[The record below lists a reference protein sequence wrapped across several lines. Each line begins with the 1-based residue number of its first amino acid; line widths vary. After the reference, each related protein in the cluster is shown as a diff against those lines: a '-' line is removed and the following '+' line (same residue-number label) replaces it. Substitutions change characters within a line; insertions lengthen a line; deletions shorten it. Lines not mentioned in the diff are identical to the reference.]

1 MERGG
6 KFRLAVAMVIPT
18 LNEAEAIGPLIA
30 RVPRDIV
37 TAIIVADGG
46 STDATVDCATAA
58 GARVVAAG
66 RGYGRACLRGA
77 IEAGSE
83 TEIIVFMDGDG
94 SDHPEVVATLVDPI
108 ARGSH
113 DFVIGSRIRGQR
125 EAASMGALQV
135 IAGRLIGA
143 AIGALYGVTY
153 SDMCAFRA
161 IRRDVVLG
169 LGMREMMYGWNL
181 EMQMRVARAGLRV
194 LEAPVPY
201 DRRRAG
207 ASKVAGSTRG
217 SLRAAT
223 HILSTF
229 VRIATEPRPIIRTGA
244 GVSPRNM
251 ANLDGANDQ

>member
-6 KFRLAVAMVIPT
+6 KFGPAVAMVIPT

-37 TAIIVADGG
+37 SAIIVADGG
-46 STDATVDCATAA
+46 STDATVARATAA

-125 EAASMGALQV
+125 EVASMGAHQV

-143 AIGALYGVTY
+143 AIGALYEVTY
-153 SDMCAFRA
+153 TDMCAFRA
-161 IRRDVVLG
+161 IRRDVLLG
-169 LGMREMMYGWNL
+169 LGMREMTYGWNL
-181 EMQMRVARAGLRV
+181 EMQMRVARAGL
-194 LEAPVPY
+194 A
-201 DRRRAG
+201 RAR
-207 ASKVAGSTRG
+207 SAGSIRPPPRRHIQG
-217 SLRAAT
+217 GGFGARRFARCNAHPLDLRSHRHGAAT
-223 HILSTF
+223 NHS
-229 VRIATEPRPIIRTGA
+229 E
-244 GVSPRNM
+244 RN
-251 ANLDGANDQ
+251 

>member
-6 KFRLAVAMVIPT
+6 QFRPAVAMIIPT

-37 TAIIVADGG
+37 CAIIVADGG
-46 STDATVDCATAA
+46 STDTTVACAKAA
-58 GARVVAAG
+58 GARVLAAG

-77 IEAGSE
+77 IEAGAE

-113 DFVIGSRIRGQR
+113 DFVIGSRIRGNR
-125 EAASMGALQV
+125 EMASIGAHQV

-143 AIGALYGVTY
+143 ALGAFYGVTY
-153 SDMCAFRA
+153 TDMCAFRA
-161 IRRDVVLG
+161 IRRDVLLG
-169 LGMREMMYGWNL
+169 LGMREMTYGWNL

-194 LEAPVPY
+194 LETPVPY
-201 DRRRAG
+201 HCRRG
-207 ASKVAGSTRG
+207 GTSKVTGSTHG
-217 SLRAAT
+217 TFRAAMS
-223 HILSTF
+223 ILSTF
-229 VRIATEPRPIIRTGA
+229 VRIAMEKQPIIQT
-244 GVSPRNM
+244 RN
-251 ANLDGANDQ
+251 

>member
-6 KFRLAVAMVIPT
+6 KHRPVVAMVIPT
-18 LNEAEAIGPLIA
+18 LNEAGAIGPLIA
-30 RVPRDIV
+30 RVPRDV
-37 TAIIVADGG
+37 VSAIIVADGG
-46 STDATVDCATAA
+46 STDATVANATAA

-94 SDHPEVVATLVDPI
+94 SDHPEVVAALVEPI

-125 EAASMGALQV
+125 EAASMGAHQI

-143 AIGALYGVTY
+143 AMGALHGVTY
-153 SDMCAFRA
+153 TDMCAFRA
-161 IRRDVVLG
+161 IRRDVLLG
-169 LGMREMMYGWNL
+169 LGMREMTYGWNL

-194 LEAPVPY
+194 LETPVPY
-201 DRRRAG
+201 HRRRAG
-207 ASKVAGSTRG
+207 ASKVAGSARG
-217 SLRAAT
+217 GPRATA

-229 VRIATEPRPIIRTGA
+229 VRIAMEPRPIMRTGA